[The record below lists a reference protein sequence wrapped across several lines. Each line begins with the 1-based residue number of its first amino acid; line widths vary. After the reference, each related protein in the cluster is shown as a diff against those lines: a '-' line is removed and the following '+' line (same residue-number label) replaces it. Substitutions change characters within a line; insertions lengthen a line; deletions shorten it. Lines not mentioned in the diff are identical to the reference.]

1 MGRGAGVLSRGLR
14 GGGCGVVDE
23 APPSLL
29 VAGFA
34 EEACGQFD
42 RVDDDSLI
50 GVLRACRRLVSQAQA
65 RELAGVA
72 ELARRRPVPGTPP
85 GQAGQMPGQV
95 SEYVADEVA
104 AALTLTGRAAQGH
117 VWLAVG
123 LAAHWRTAAALAA
136 GRIDL
141 PKALVMLA
149 AVWPLGAIEAAAIEA
164 AVLPVAGGMTTGEL
178 RAWLAQ
184 LVLAVDP

>member
-1 MGRGAGVLSRGLR
+1 MRRRRRCWWLGSPRRPAGSLTGLMMTVWLGCCGRV
-14 GGGCGVVDE
+14 GGW
-23 APPSLL
+23 
-29 VAGFA
+29 
-34 EEACGQFD
+34 
-42 RVDDDSLI
+42 
-50 GVLRACRRLVSQAQA
+50 CRRRRHGSWRWWPSWPA
-65 RELAGVA
+65 AGPS
-72 ELARRRPVPGTPP
+72 PVPPP
-85 GQAGQMPGQV
+85 AGQMPGQV

-117 VWLAVG
+117 VGLAVD